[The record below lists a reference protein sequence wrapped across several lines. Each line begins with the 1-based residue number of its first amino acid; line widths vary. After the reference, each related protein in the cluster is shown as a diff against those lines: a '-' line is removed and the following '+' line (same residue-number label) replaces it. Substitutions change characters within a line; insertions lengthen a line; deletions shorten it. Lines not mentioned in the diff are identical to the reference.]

1 MGIPKLLAACKEGAS
16 RDIVLGRGGPGSVI
30 IIDGCFMLHRFV
42 GDEGVAAAL
51 LHADDVLP
59 LARSC
64 IKLVRRLMDFEWAVV
79 VVFDGASP
87 PAKEGTRVTRRRA
100 REWAR
105 ERLKAATTA
114 AERDKATK
122 LSVSLDERVIA
133 RVAALVSLNCCGCQT
148 LTAPFEA
155 DAQLVLLEQTLLE
168 TNDRTYIYGNDS
180 DLIVLG
186 ARCLLWDIKS
196 SLDQHGSLVGSV
208 VEREM
213 ILRPPPW
220 LLADDKAG
228 AFLRKLHGVDRDDK
242 TPVLLPADIVNARLV
257 DLACVSGND
266 YIKFKGVAL
275 ASGARIALPKISGP
289 DYVIRGEA
297 ATVRALSDGLRVKV
311 SDITEEE
318 AEAAIWIPRIMFLHS
333 VVWDMHTGK
342 QYRVTPLQGR
352 SREAEAAAEECSG

>member
-122 LSVSLDERVIA
+122 LTR
-133 RVAALVSLNCCGCQT
+133 
-148 LTAPFEA
+148 
-155 DAQLVLLEQTLLE
+155 
-168 TNDRTYIYGNDS
+168 
-180 DLIVLG
+180 
-186 ARCLLWDIKS
+186 
-196 SLDQHGSLVGSV
+196 
-208 VEREM
+208 
-213 ILRPPPW
+213 
-220 LLADDKAG
+220 
-228 AFLRKLHGVDRDDK
+228 
-242 TPVLLPADIVNARLV
+242 
-257 DLACVSGND
+257 
-266 YIKFKGVAL
+266 
-275 ASGARIALPKISGP
+275 
-289 DYVIRGEA
+289 
-297 ATVRALSDGLRVKV
+297 
-311 SDITEEE
+311 
-318 AEAAIWIPRIMFLHS
+318 
-333 VVWDMHTGK
+333 
-342 QYRVTPLQGR
+342 
-352 SREAEAAAEECSG
+352 

>member
-1 MGIPKLLAACKEGAS
+1 M
-16 RDIVLGRGGPGSVI
+16 
-30 IIDGCFMLHRFV
+30 
-42 GDEGVAAAL
+42 
-51 LHADDVLP
+51 
-59 LARSC
+59 
-64 IKLVRRLMDFEWAVV
+64 
-79 VVFDGASP
+79 
-87 PAKEGTRVTRRRA
+87 
-100 REWAR
+100 
-105 ERLKAATTA
+105 
-114 AERDKATK
+114 
-122 LSVSLDERVIA
+122 
-133 RVAALVSLNCCGCQT
+133 VSLNCCGCQT

-168 TNDRTYIYGNDS
+168 TIDRTYIYGNDS

-196 SLDQHGSLVGSV
+196 SLDRHGLLVGSV
-208 VEREM
+208 IEREM
-213 ILRPPPW
+213 IVRPPPW

-242 TPVLLPADIVNARLV
+242 TPVLLPTDIVNARLV

-266 YIKFKGVAL
+266 YVKFKGAAL

-311 SDITEEE
+311 SDLTEEE
-318 AEAAIWIPRIMFLHS
+318 AEAAIRIPRIMFLHS

-342 QYRVTPLQGR
+342 QQRMTPREGR
-352 SREAEAAAEECSG
+352 SPEAEAAAEEYSG